1 MIFITMVKSTIVLPS
16 RTITLAWYLKYH
28 IQIALYTIVVII
40 QYHGKQC
47 LHSTFGTNVIFVFFI
62 YILL

>member
-28 IQIALYTIVVII
+28 IQIALYMIVVII

>member
-28 IQIALYTIVVII
+28 IQIALYMIVVII

-47 LHSTFGTNVIFVFFI
+47 LHSTFGTNVIFSFFI